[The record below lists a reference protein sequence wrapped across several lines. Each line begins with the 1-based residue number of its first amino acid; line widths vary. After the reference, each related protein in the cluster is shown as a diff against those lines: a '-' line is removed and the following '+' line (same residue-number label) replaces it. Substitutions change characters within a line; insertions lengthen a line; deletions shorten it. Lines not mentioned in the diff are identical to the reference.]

1 MDIVTVRRQFEAFAA
16 GGASEQDLRQ
26 ALTDAVTADPH
37 LAPAYVALTNS
48 YLRGSVDEQRLRD
61 VLLTEIEQN
70 ASRRDSAAQ
79 AAEKSAVSPAD
90 FEVTGTPANASNWAD
105 RQSAATTLNPGRSAR
120 ARVPSTGTGSGWDS
134 LDRLN
139 EPAVPLV
146 PGSVLKN
153 RYELQS
159 ELGRGGMGV
168 VYKALD
174 RANAEF
180 KDRSPFVAVKVLND
194 EFKRHPLAMRALAR
208 ESKKALKLAHPNI
221 VTVYNFSRD
230 GGNAFMVMELLDG
243 LSLDQLLEVGGSAGL
258 PPERAISILR
268 SLGEALSYAHEQGI
282 VHADFKPSNA
292 FITTGNVV
300 KVLDFGIARAAQDQG
315 AGGEKTAFD
324 VSELHA
330 ISPTYAS
337 VEMLNGEPPDV
348 RDDVYAL
355 GCVTYELFTGRHPFN
370 RIEATKA
377 RDANLQPAPIRGMPR
392 RQWAALRRALSFS
405 RAERT
410 PSVAA
415 LVSAFDDPSRSR
427 IWIGALVGVAVIA
440 AIAAIAVPRQLE
452 SYRAHQEAASIAA
465 AQGSAMAGAL
475 SKLRAAPTRFREQVL
490 LDEKART
497 AILSFYQAQVEALT
511 TPPNYEFP
519 KAFDRLDELRALLPD
534 STAVATLTASL
545 QSRADTVL
553 KQLTEQADRAVQR
566 SVLIP
571 EQGSGSLIEVL
582 TLIQQVKPT
591 SKFLADP
598 NIPRVFGFSAKQAL
612 DANHTELAHQLVSAG
627 LKVVPND
634 KTLLALNDQVDQ
646 ETQRLANIRRQGELE
661 QRLSSINTGSSNFL
675 QKITDNREDLT
686 ALQAL
691 APDSPV
697 GRRIESAL
705 ESVVA
710 LRVKQYLDGSDVA
723 GAQTL
728 MLSVGDLLPD
738 AAALAERDLI
748 QQAATANQSKSLDT
762 LERLRRAVLAGRLEK
777 TGSTGALDLYAQLER
792 SGAGSV
798 VLADARDFL
807 AYGYLKQARRARMD
821 GKLQLAASTLEKGRG
836 YKPNPT
842 IQAMLAAEQGEWD
855 QASKASGGAKVAPP
869 DLDSARAQFAQSL
882 RASTLNEHE
891 ISTIALSLDRL
902 DELGAPPRELSSGIS
917 EVENRVLQEMQH
929 ARQQPGVDPAPLIE
943 QASIMLPASD
953 RLAEAN
959 KAIREAAAAGDLK
972 SRLQALL
979 TQPAASE
986 SWAAQVRGLVQ
997 NLRPVLPVGDPV
1009 FADARQIPA
1018 KTFLQAAAAARSEGH
1033 AADEKKWLSTARE
1046 FDPNAR
1052 LDAAPAAVRA
1062 SSSAPDTPSAEQ
1074 TANTAAQAQAIES
1087 LKQRLQSQAES
1098 GDVAGAEKTASSL
1111 RAVLAGTIYVAREL
1125 PDALVAAYVRKAKD
1139 LRAAGKLHDAQ
1150 QTLTAGAREFP
1161 NDGDIKALQ
1170 AKYTQEQGEA
1180 DAAAKAGH

>member
-1 MDIVTVRRQFEAFAA
+1 MDIVTVRRQFEAFAT

-37 LAPAYVALTNS
+37 LAPASVALTIS

-168 VYKALD
+168 VFKALD

-180 KDRSPFVAVKVLND
+180 KDRSPFVAIKVLND

-427 IWIGALVGVAVIA
+427 IWIGALVGVAVIGGNRRDRGA
-440 AIAAIAVPRQLE
+440 PPVGKLSRL
-452 SYRAHQEAASIAA
+452 SRRAASIAA
-465 AQGSAMAGAL
+465 ARGWQMAGAL
-475 SKLRAAPTRFREQVL
+475 SKLRAAPRPVSGNRCCSTRS
-490 LDEKART
+490 ART

-511 TPPNYEFP
+511 TPPNYEFLS
-519 KAFDRLDELRALLPD
+519 KAFDRLDELRALLAGFSP
-534 STAVATLTASL
+534 TAVATLTASL

-821 GKLQLAASTLEKGRG
+821 GKLQLAASTLDKGRG

-855 QASKASGGAKVAPP
+855 QASKASGGAKVSPP

-902 DELGAPPRELSSGIS
+902 DELGAPP
-917 EVENRVLQEMQH
+917 Q
-929 ARQQPGVDPAPLIE
+929 GV
-943 QASIMLPASD
+943 
-953 RLAEAN
+953 
-959 KAIREAAAAGDLK
+959 
-972 SRLQALL
+972 
-979 TQPAASE
+979 
-986 SWAAQVRGLVQ
+986 
-997 NLRPVLPVGDPV
+997 V
-1009 FADARQIPA
+1009 FRNQ
-1018 KTFLQAAAAARSEGH
+1018 
-1033 AADEKKWLSTARE
+1033 
-1046 FDPNAR
+1046 
-1052 LDAAPAAVRA
+1052 
-1062 SSSAPDTPSAEQ
+1062 
-1074 TANTAAQAQAIES
+1074 
-1087 LKQRLQSQAES
+1087 
-1098 GDVAGAEKTASSL
+1098 
-1111 RAVLAGTIYVAREL
+1111 
-1125 PDALVAAYVRKAKD
+1125 
-1139 LRAAGKLHDAQ
+1139 
-1150 QTLTAGAREFP
+1150 
-1161 NDGDIKALQ
+1161 
-1170 AKYTQEQGEA
+1170 
-1180 DAAAKAGH
+1180 